1 MVSVSTISM
10 MSMGA
15 YVMLKVLDSNE
26 GYGKFIWWFAG
37 LFLTPIVFCCD
48 VFFSVAKVVSRM
60 SQGSHT
66 ICSGSAMAGA
76 VSGFELNISLQFGM
90 PPGGFNKFWF
100 LPLRG
105 TKIKRKTRAAS
116 IICNMFEKIP
126 RISNANFSELVVIL
140 FGQIYRE
147 FPGKVWR
154 AQPWVLHRPGG
165 ESFQFGFVSGV

>member
-48 VFFSVAKVVSRM
+48 VFFLLPKLFQGCLKVRTPFAQVLPWLAPSLVLSSTFLCNLGCPLVVS
-60 SQGSHT
+60 T
-66 ICSGSAMAGA
+66 NF
-76 VSGFELNISLQFGM
+76 GFCPYVGQ
-90 PPGGFNKFWF
+90 
-100 LPLRG
+100 
-105 TKIKRKTRAAS
+105 IKRKTPAAS